1 MRDKVTC
8 PHGALG
14 VAGLGIIFRSVSI
27 VGAGGVDLMSV
38 AVAIESADDEEASGE
53 DVMETVG
60 GTNFVDRRR

>member
-14 VAGLGIIFRSVSI
+14 VAGLGIIFRRVSI

-38 AVAIESADDEEASGE
+38 VIESADDEEDASGE

>member
-1 MRDKVTC
+1 LRDKVTC

-14 VAGLGIIFRSVSI
+14 VAGIGIIFRSVSI

-38 AVAIESADDEEASGE
+38 VIESADDEEDASGE